1 MNFTETLQKLKS
13 ISLDKDSLK
22 KTIQNLQ
29 NKQNIDNAK
38 DKYLKLI
45 SKQKTLLIISC
56 SSSFLI
62 ALAVL
67 PGSIKNI
74 NSNKAIYATY
84 LANIELIK
92 EKSIQSKVEKDFYNE
107 LISSQGMIEDM
118 LTTTK
123 KLLYFPELLRKASVK
138 TNIQLLSFK
147 PYEGESDFVQDDF
160 ALNAPSANNE
170 IEVPFDELDEIPNE
184 LNNPEDELKSI
195 NNLGAE
201 LSTQEISVMP
211 KIEIDISDFA
221 LEVKGKYLNIQRFM
235 GELQGHKLLY
245 SIKEVKYGMA
255 AQGLDSSAGMN
266 SNQRAVQ
273 ATLIIRLPQRK
284 N

>member
-1 MNFTETLQKLKS
+1 MNLTETLQKLKS

-67 PGSIKNI
+67 PGSIKSI

-107 LISSQGMIEDM
+107 LIVSQGMIEDM

-123 KLLYFPELLRKASVK
+123 
-138 TNIQLLSFK
+138 
-147 PYEGESDFVQDDF
+147 
-160 ALNAPSANNE
+160 
-170 IEVPFDELDEIPNE
+170 
-184 LNNPEDELKSI
+184 
-195 NNLGAE
+195 
-201 LSTQEISVMP
+201 
-211 KIEIDISDFA
+211 
-221 LEVKGKYLNIQRFM
+221 
-235 GELQGHKLLY
+235 
-245 SIKEVKYGMA
+245 
-255 AQGLDSSAGMN
+255 
-266 SNQRAVQ
+266 
-273 ATLIIRLPQRK
+273 
-284 N
+284 

>member
-147 PYEGESDFVQDDF
+147 PYEGGSDFVQDDF